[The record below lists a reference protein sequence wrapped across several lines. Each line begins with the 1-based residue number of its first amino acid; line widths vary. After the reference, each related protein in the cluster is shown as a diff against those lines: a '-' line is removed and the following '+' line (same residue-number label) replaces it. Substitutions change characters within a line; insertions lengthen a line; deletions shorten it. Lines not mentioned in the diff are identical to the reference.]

1 MYLYFDVI
9 LRFSLWSALN
19 KSDLV
24 ISASVKS
31 IFATDKKQVP
41 QAYAGNPLCTTSS
54 PQASSRDGLVSG
66 SGWNLADLVYEVVRY
81 ICAKIYKFYV
91 CPYFQNHR
99 YAAPNNV
106 AADYFLPP
114 DWNAP
119 W

>member
-1 MYLYFDVI
+1 VI

-66 SGWNLADLVYEVVRY
+66 SGWNLADVAYEVIRY
-81 ICAKIYKFYV
+81 IFAKICKFYV
-91 CPYFQNHR
+91 CPYFQNYR

-106 AADYFLPP
+106 AADNVLLV
-114 DWNAP
+114 DKKAP